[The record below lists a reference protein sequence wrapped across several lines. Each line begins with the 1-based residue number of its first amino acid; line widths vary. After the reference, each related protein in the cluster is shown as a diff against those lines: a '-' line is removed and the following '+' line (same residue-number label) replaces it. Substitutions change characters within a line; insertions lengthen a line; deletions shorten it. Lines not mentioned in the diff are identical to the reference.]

1 MTFIIA
7 FVSFF
12 VGVLVGGVSLAIWA
26 TVIASEDLE

>member
-1 MTFIIA
+1 MTIIVA

-12 VGVLVGGVSLAIWA
+12 VGGVSLAIWA